1 MPFHTQCLDEVLILC
16 AIVFP
21 SAYIYFLKP
30 FVKAGGRVLLA
41 ENLCTIIVYGII
53 TAAGVLAG
61 RAGAPDIL
69 LFREGVEAW
78 QLLIYPAAACAGIAI
93 VYAEYI
99 EAAIPVLKKSGRLP
113 EMRGPSLYRG
123 RFSAAETACNVLS
136 IAAAASL
143 EELVFR
149 QFMMGGIFES
159 LFATGDIFGSLS
171 ATGSNLESLSATG
184 SLFESFS
191 ATGNLFES
199 FSAMALLAVCLSA
212 LFYAVNHVYFGRF
225 AVIQKLG
232 SGMVFAAIYAVT
244 GGDILACAIC
254 HTAQNLFLYFYTV
267 CHERRREEV

>member
-93 VYAEYI
+93 VYVEYI
-99 EAAIPVLKKSGRLP
+99 EAAIPVLRKNGKLP

-159 LFATGDIFGSLS
+159 LSVA
-171 ATGSNLESLSATG
+171 G

-191 ATGNLFES
+191 VMTLP
-199 FSAMALLAVCLSA
+199 AVCLSA

-225 AVIQKLG
+225 AVIQKFG
-232 SGMVFAAIYAVT
+232 SGLVFAAIYAVT

-267 CHERRREEV
+267 CRERRREEV

>member
-99 EAAIPVLKKSGRLP
+99 EAAIPVLRKSGRLP

-159 LFATGDIFGSLS
+159 LFATG
-171 ATGSNLESLSATG
+171 SNFESLSAMG
-184 SLFESFS
+184 S
-191 ATGNLFES
+191 LFES